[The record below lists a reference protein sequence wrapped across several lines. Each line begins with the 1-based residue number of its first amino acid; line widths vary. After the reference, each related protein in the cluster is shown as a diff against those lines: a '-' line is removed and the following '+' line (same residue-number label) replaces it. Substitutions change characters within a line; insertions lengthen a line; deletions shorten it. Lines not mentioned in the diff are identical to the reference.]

1 MNAEIICL
9 FLYKLLFCR
18 LLSIRVGFILFF
30 FNYFK
35 IRALLF
41 LFKIRIIRVVG
52 AVTFD
57 FPMIAFD
64 LII

>member
-9 FLYKLLFCR
+9 FYYTLLFLR
-18 LLSIRVGFILFF
+18 LLSVRVRLILFF
-30 FNYFK
+30 FDDSK

-52 AVTFD
+52 TFTFD
-57 FPMIAFD
+57 FPMITVN
-64 LII
+64 